1 MFQAKIFTLYPDF
14 FPGILNKGI
23 YGRAMDKS
31 LWSLDVINLRDYA
44 EDNHKTVDDT
54 PYEVAKGWL

>member
-14 FPGILNKGI
+14 FPGILKKGI
-23 YGRAMDKS
+23 YGRAMEKS

-44 EDNHKTVDDT
+44 EDKHKTED
-54 PYEVAKGWL
+54 LSLIHN